1 MEMES
6 AIDVL
11 RKLNRD
17 LSRTAPE
24 KHHIAM
30 RKANELVARLNELKK
45 HVNAEVKSVGEEAL
59 GSARHYFAMLPSR
72 QALDADIRAWVRE
85 TVKQDG
91 GYAVLDQAITDTPNE
106 FLTVLYSS
114 PHMLLGMTKDVHLN
128 YQTKIMRQYTPDL
141 WTQLEQASDMSKLP
155 PKIDGVARQVPGSF
169 YEPHEVE
176 KYSTRVEV
184 A

>member
-1 MEMES
+1 L
-6 AIDVL
+6 L
-11 RKLNRD
+11 RKLNTD

-30 RKANELVARLNELKK
+30 RKANELVARLNTLKQQ
-45 HVNAEVKSVGEEAL
+45 VNAEVKAVGEEAL
-59 GSARHYFAMLPSR
+59 GSARHYFQMLPSR

-91 GYAVLDQAITDTPNE
+91 GFDVLNQAVTDTPNE

-114 PHMLLGMTKDVHLN
+114 PHMLLGMTREVHLN
-128 YQTKIMRQYTPDL
+128 LQQKIIRQYTPDI
-141 WTQLEQASDMSKLP
+141 WAQVEQASDMSKLP
-155 PKIDGVARQVPGSF
+155 PKIDGVARQIPTAF

-176 KYSTRVEV
+176 KYATRVEV